1 MADHPRVHDHDSGE
15 GLRSVE
21 EVREHVLSQVQ
32 PLAPL
37 QLPLTDAY
45 GCVLAEDAVATH
57 DLPAFASSAMDG
69 YAVRAADIADAAPSS
84 PVELKQVGRAMIGH
98 RPDVVVGN
106 GEAVQIATGAPV
118 PAGADAI
125 VPV

>member
-21 EVREHVLSQVQ
+21 EAREHVLSQVQ

-45 GCVLAEDAVATH
+45 GCVLAEDTVATH
-57 DLPAFASSAMDG
+57 DLPGVRLLGDG
-69 YAVRAADIADAAPSS
+69 RVRGARGRRRGRHARRRPSS
-84 PVELKQVGRAMIGH
+84 
-98 RPDVVVGN
+98 
-106 GEAVQIATGAPV
+106 
-118 PAGADAI
+118 
-125 VPV
+125 